1 MQCLRIVSYST
12 AVPFLHS
19 IIYYRRRRR
28 RVSAF
33 ERTFSSAMSSI
44 RPDSIVIVGAVL
56 NVLLIGLKFGTSLY
70 CESAALL
77 AEVRGKTNQY
87 VCKQYKDRLTIRSE
101 PSMNCQ
107 TGAARD

>member
-1 MQCLRIVSYST
+1 M
-12 AVPFLHS
+12 
-19 IIYYRRRRR
+19 
-28 RVSAF
+28 SAF

-87 VCKQYKDRLTIRSE
+87 VCKQYKSPDHPIRTLNKLS
-101 PSMNCQ
+101 N
-107 TGAARD
+107 GRRA